1 MKIRKAHNADLGGIQ
16 SLLLANSLPSE
27 DVSMALIEGFLVA
40 EDARGSLVASAGLE
54 LLGSSVLLRSPA
66 VSSKWRGK
74 GVARELV
81 TRLEDIA
88 RARDQHEVWL
98 LTTTAQRFFERSGYE
113 RVSREDA
120 PDEVRMCKEFTI
132 LCPST
137 AVCMRKQSTQCAAP
151 MTERPKTF

>member
-1 MKIRKAHNADLGGIQ
+1 MT
-16 SLLLANSLPSE
+16 
-27 DVSMALIEGFLVA
+27 LIEGFVSPKMHA
-40 EDARGSLVASAGLE
+40 DRWSPAPASRCSAPACSCDRWQSPRSGVVKVSRENWSRGSKTSHAWG
-54 LLGSSVLLRSPA
+54 
-66 VSSKWRGK
+66 
-74 GVARELV
+74 
-81 TRLEDIA
+81 
-88 RARDQHEVWL
+88 QHEVWL

-113 RVSREDA
+113 RVSREDV